1 MRVPL
6 SIRALWFLLLP
17 GLVALPGTAN
27 GAFRC
32 GSSLVDVGDWP
43 VEVEERCGAPDYVA
57 TYPTAT
63 IPGVGVV
70 GEVEHWY
77 YNPGPQGFIR
87 RLEFRDG
94 KLHREHSLGY
104 GFAGDSAGDCSP
116 ARLQDGVS
124 EFEMVAYC
132 GEPVSRRVTWKLSAT
147 DPGLSVTTGP
157 VPWCP
162 WKSGCM
168 KPARASS
175 DVSSDCVT
183 AVSLRWKPEKSPDN
197 ACGSSIYSMMISG
210 MSCPAASFCAEPAS
224 VSISRV
230 IRAAISR

>member
-1 MRVPL
+1 MRMLL
-6 SIRALWFLLLP
+6 STRMLWLMLLP
-17 GLVALPGTAN
+17 GLVALPGAAS

-63 IPGVGVV
+63 VPGVGVV
-70 GEVEHWY
+70 GDVEHWY

-94 KLHREHSLGY
+94 KLVREQSLGY

-116 ARLQDGVS
+116 ARLQSGVS

-132 GEPVSRRVTWKLSAT
+132 GEPVSRRVTWEVVGHGSKVSGYYRPSTLVPVEEWMYETGKTQFRRIVKLRNGRIVQVETA
-147 DPGLSVTTGP
+147 
-157 VPWCP
+157 
-162 WKSGCM
+162 K
-168 KPARASS
+168 KPRG
-175 DVSSDCVT
+175 
-183 AVSLRWKPEKSPDN
+183 N
-197 ACGSSIYSMMISG
+197 
-210 MSCPAASFCAEPAS
+210 
-224 VSISRV
+224 
-230 IRAAISR
+230 

>member
-1 MRVPL
+1 MRFSL
-6 SIRALWFLLLP
+6 SIRVLMLMVLP
-17 GLVALPGTAN
+17 GLAALPGAAN

-63 IPGVGVV
+63 VPGIGVV

-87 RLEFRDG
+87 RLEFRNG
-94 KLHREHSLGY
+94 KLRHEHSLGY

-116 ARLQDGVS
+116 ARLQSGLS

-132 GEPVSRRVTWKLSAT
+132 GEPLSRRVTWEPVGRGSTVAGHYRSDQLVPVEEWLYETGKTQFRRIVKLRNGRVVHVETAKK
-147 DPGLSVTTGP
+147 PTG
-157 VPWCP
+157 
-162 WKSGCM
+162 
-168 KPARASS
+168 
-175 DVSSDCVT
+175 
-183 AVSLRWKPEKSPDN
+183 N
-197 ACGSSIYSMMISG
+197 
-210 MSCPAASFCAEPAS
+210 
-224 VSISRV
+224 
-230 IRAAISR
+230 